1 MSRMSVFDNP
11 LMLGFEPFEQLVD
24 RISKSAQDSYPPY
37 NIEQLDD
44 THMRV
49 TLAVAGFAET
59 DLTVTVDG
67 NQLLVRGQRQATDDN
82 RAFVHRGI
90 AARQFQRSFLLADGL
105 DVTGAR
111 LENGLLHIAINQP
124 LPDARRRTIAIESG
138 ETDANRSVS
147 PEPALK
153 AVGDE

>member
-1 MSRMSVFDNP
+1 MSRMSVFNSP

-24 RISKSAQDSYPPY
+24 RISKSATDTYPPY

-49 TLAVAGFAET
+49 TLAVAGFAES
-59 DLTVTVDG
+59 DLTVTVEG
-67 NQLLVRGQRQATDDN
+67 NQLVIRGQRQGADDD

-111 LENGLLHIAINQP
+111 LENGLLHVTIDQP
-124 LPDARRRTIAIESG
+124 LP
-138 ETDANRSVS
+138 ET
-147 PEPALK
+147 
-153 AVGDE
+153 

>member
-1 MSRMSVFDNP
+1 MSRMSVFNSP

-24 RISKSAQDSYPPY
+24 RISKSATDTYPPY

-49 TLAVAGFAET
+49 TLAVAGFAES
-59 DLTVTVDG
+59 DLTVTVEG
-67 NQLLVRGQRQATDDN
+67 NQLVIRGQRQGADDD

-111 LENGLLHIAINQP
+111 LENGLLHVTIDQP
-124 LPDARRRTIAIESG
+124 LPETKRRTIAIETG
-138 ETDANRSVS
+138 TNRSS
-147 PEPALK
+147 SSEPALK
-153 AVGDE
+153 AVGND

>member
-1 MSRMSVFDNP
+1 MSRLSVFNSP
-11 LMLGFEPFEQLVD
+11 LMLGFEPFERLVD
-24 RISKSAQDSYPPY
+24 RISKSAQDTYPPY

-49 TLAVAGFAET
+49 TLAVAGFAES
-59 DLTVTVDG
+59 DLTVTVEG
-67 NQLLVRGQRQATDDN
+67 NQLVVRGQRQVSDDD

-111 LENGLLHIAINQP
+111 LENGLLHIAIDQP
-124 LPDARRRTIAIESG
+124 LPESRRRTIAIETGASLP
-138 ETDANRSVS
+138 SS
-147 PEPALK
+147 SEPALK
-153 AVGDE
+153 AVGDG